1 MKNSSKCVIFL
12 VLSVLFSMIEAQS
25 ISQVMNE
32 KKQLASGFDR
42 KIHFNFLDPVSR
54 LTLKFIETLNLTSSY
69 SKKYI
74 LKLYKRLV
82 NVSSLNKHLLKKL
95 ILLLLRVFLN
105 IKHLIKRKKHILSDK
120 SIK

>member
-25 ISQVMNE
+25 ISEVMNE

-74 LKLYKRLV
+74 LKLYNKLV
-82 NVSSLNKHLLKKL
+82 NVSNLNKNLLKKVDSSL
-95 ILLLLRVFLN
+95 V
-105 IKHLIKRKKHILSDK
+105 K
-120 SIK
+120 SILEYKAPDQAKKTYFVG